1 MRYEEEMR
9 YTVIALVSINILFNV
24 IGQLFL
30 KHGMNKL
37 GNFKISLDALVPVFI
52 KAFLSPYILLGLGC
66 YVIGFLIWL
75 IVLAKAEVSYAYP
88 LISLGYVLT
97 AIMGWWLLGEN
108 VTWVRLSGIIVTC
121 LGVFII
127 SQS

>member
-1 MRYEEEMR
+1 MVR
-9 YTVIALVSINILFNV
+9 YTVLALVGLDIIFNV

-30 KHGMNKL
+30 KHGMNKI
-37 GNFKISLDALVPVFI
+37 GNFKISLDTLLPVFI
-52 KAFLSPYILLGLGC
+52 KAFLNPFVLLGLGC
-66 YVIGFLIWL
+66 YVTGFLIWL
-75 IVLAKAEVSYAYP
+75 IVLAKAEISYAYP

-108 VTWVRLSGIIVTC
+108 VTWMRMGGIMITC
-121 LGVFII
+121 IGVFII

>member
-1 MRYEEEMR
+1 MVRH
-9 YTVIALVSINILFNV
+9 TVIALIGVNIIFNV
-24 IGQLFL
+24 IGQLLL

-37 GNFKISLDALVPVFI
+37 GDFKISLDALVPVFI

-66 YVIGFLIWL
+66 YVTGFLIWL
-75 IVLAKAEVSYAYP
+75 IVLAKAEISYAYP

-97 AIMGWWLLGEN
+97 AVMGWWLLGEQ
-108 VTWVRLSGIIVTC
+108 VTWLRMTGILVTC
-121 LGVFII
+121 LGVFLI

>member
-1 MRYEEEMR
+1 MIR
-9 YTVIALVSINILFNV
+9 YTVMALVGLDIIFNV
-24 IGQLFL
+24 IGQLLL

-37 GNFKISLDALVPVFI
+37 GNFKISVDALIPVFI

-66 YVIGFLIWL
+66 YVTGFLIWL

-108 VTWVRLSGIIVTC
+108 VTWVRMGGIMVTC
-121 LGVFII
+121 IGVFII

>member
-1 MRYEEEMR
+1 MRYL
-9 YTVIALVSINILFNV
+9 VISLVSVNIVFNV
-24 IGQLFL
+24 IGQLLL
-30 KHGMNKL
+30 KYGMNKL
-37 GNFKISLDALVPVFI
+37 GNFKISLESLIPVFI

-66 YVIGFLIWL
+66 YVTGFCIWL

-97 AIMGWWLLGEN
+97 AVMGWWLLGEN
-108 VTWVRLSGIIVTC
+108 VTWLRMAGIIVTC
-121 LGVFII
+121 LGVFVI

>member
-1 MRYEEEMR
+1 MIR
-9 YTVIALVSINILFNV
+9 YTVMALVGINIIFNV
-24 IGQLFL
+24 IGQLLL
-30 KHGMNKL
+30 KHGMNRL
-37 GNFKISLDALVPVFI
+37 GNFKISLDTLLSVFI

-66 YVIGFLIWL
+66 YVTGFLIWL

-97 AIMGWWLLGEN
+97 AVMSWWLLGEN
-108 VTWVRLSGIIVTC
+108 VTWLRMAGIMVTC
-121 LGVFII
+121 VGVFII

>member
-1 MRYEEEMR
+1 MIR
-9 YTVIALVSINILFNV
+9 YTVLALVGLDIIFNV

-37 GNFKISLDALVPVFI
+37 GNFNISLDALLPVFI
-52 KAFLSPYILLGLGC
+52 KAFLSPFVLLGLGC
-66 YVIGFLIWL
+66 YVTGFLIWL
-75 IVLAKAEVSYAYP
+75 IVLAKAEISYAYP

-108 VTWVRLSGIIVTC
+108 VTWMRMGGIIVTC
-121 LGVFII
+121 IGVFII